1 MFSQLHD
8 LFVSL
13 FFELGPGARHVF
25 TFVLAFGE
33 GVPILGSFLPGGT
46 IALLIGSLT
55 EEAFIRPWVAVNLIA
70 IGSLL
75 GDLLGF
81 FFGKKMLHWNWV
93 RNFVNKEKHAKAWD
107 LFDRHAAMVIIF
119 SKSIPIIRSTP
130 ALFAGIRDMK
140 TSRYIL
146 YALAGSYI
154 WALSGIFGG
163 KYLAQIFGDKA
174 VVVIVGILVVSL
186 VVGVGS
192 SLIKKKESEK
202 TKENIS

>member
-8 LFVSL
+8 LLVSV
-13 FFELGPGARHVF
+13 FFELGPVWRHVF

-55 EEAFIRPWVAVNLIA
+55 EEAFIKPWVAVHLIA
-70 IGSLL
+70 IGSLM

-81 FFGKKMLHWNWV
+81 FFGKKMLHFSWV
-93 RNFVNKEKHAKAWD
+93 KNFVHKEKHAKAWD

-130 ALFAGIRDMK
+130 ALFAGVRNMK
-140 TSRYIL
+140 TSKYIP
-146 YALAGSYI
+146 YALTGSYI
-154 WALSGIFGG
+154 WALFGIFGG

-174 VVVIVGILVVSL
+174 VVVIVGILVLSIII
-186 VVGVGS
+186 GIS
-192 SLIKKKESEK
+192 TSIIKRTEK
-202 TKENIS
+202 D